1 MSSDSDVDYRYHDS
15 DSFDNEIYV
24 SKKQNL
30 PKSNKSVS
38 KKKELEQSKSVKKS
52 INKKKQT
59 KTQEYN
65 SSDTDTSDKEVSS
78 SDKKQLPK
86 SEKKPRAKNTSV
98 TKSDKKPRAKKEES
112 KTDEDTEVSQT
123 EKKIQNKKDKPK
135 TEEGSSSNIKSSG
148 INQQIE
154 VTGPILNL
162 INDSAKYDKFK
173 DLSNE
178 KTMSIQQLLSLVVT
192 YCNDEDQQ
200 LIVKQDGKKSVKID
214 NKLAIVMDTEVNNII
229 PYDSV
234 QPCIRG
240 IFSTDKIVIN
250 KSILALL
257 KSVAG
262 LKPKFAKYFQVKY
275 ISKTSLTEAI
285 KIYCEANSLYR
296 NKDKESKEKFKQEY
310 QQAGY
315 DLSKMPRGHYI
326 YFDDLIHNIFKNT
339 THFKKVTNNCTQYY
353 VSNKDMEVM
362 LQELL

>member
-1 MSSDSDVDYRYHDS
+1 MSSDSDVDYRYHESDS
-15 DSFDNEIYV
+15 DSDNEISV
-24 SKKQNL
+24 SKKPNL

-38 KKKELEQSKSVKKS
+38 KKLEQSKSVKKS
-52 INKKKQT
+52 PNKKKQT

-78 SDKKQLPK
+78 SNKKQLPK
-86 SEKKPRAKNTSV
+86 SEKKLRAKNTSV
-98 TKSDKKPRAKKEES
+98 TKSEKKPRAKKEES
-112 KTDEDTEVSQT
+112 KTEEDTEVSQS

-200 LIVKQDGKKSVKID
+200 LIVKQDGKKLVKID
-214 NKLAIVMDTEVNNII
+214 NKLAIVMDTEVNKII

-250 KSILALL
+250 KSILVLL
-257 KSVAG
+257 KSVAD
-262 LKPKFAKYFQVKY
+262 LKPKFTKYFQVKY

-310 QQAGY
+310 QQTGY
-315 DLSKMPRGHYI
+315 NLSKMSRGHYI
-326 YFDDLIHNIFKNT
+326 YFDELIHNIFKNT